1 VASRR
6 ERVCVCLVSV
16 IERVVCSSLGGG
28 RAAQTQR
35 AFFFPISFHYKVACP
50 SFSAIKVTSSQRRRL
65 NEKVPGLK
73 HCGARVGQHKDE
85 KASAWAG
92 S

>member
-1 VASRR
+1 M
-6 ERVCVCLVSV
+6 LKF
-16 IERVVCSSLGGG
+16 G
-28 RAAQTQR
+28 RGPRGANSAGLFS
-35 AFFFPISFHYKVACP
+35 AISFHYKVACP